1 MKNTT
6 KVQEF
11 WTRFADNLH
20 AGQSALRLQLSQL
33 ASFSFGRMQSEGLPE
48 ISREGGGP
56 RDYLVVLQLKAI
68 PSIEQFLGKRRV
80 SHGAYPVG
88 GVSVLSLA
96 EIPKVF
102 TPHPFDALGLYVSQA
117 ALDEIAHSLRVPRV
131 DRLKGKFGQLDSVV
145 HHLGETLVSSL
156 EQPDRTSQLFL
167 DHVLHALNCHFVS
180 SYGGVRV
187 SPPPTGGGLS
197 AFQMRRATE
206 FLEANLDGSINL
218 RQVAEICDLSL
229 SHFARAFKQTFHKPP
244 YQWLLERRIEKARDL
259 LLDSRLHLADIA
271 FQCGFTDQSGFNRSF
286 KKIYGTTPGGWRR
299 TTISGRG
306 WKSTSWPVESEELSS
321 SEGLVPL

>member
-1 MKNTT
+1 MSPMRNTT
-6 KVQEF
+6 KVLEF
-11 WTRFADNLH
+11 WTRFADDLH
-20 AGQSALRLQLSQL
+20 AGQSSLRLQLSQF
-33 ASFSFGRMQSEGLPE
+33 ASFSFGRMQSKGLPE
-48 ISREGGGP
+48 ISRGTAGP

-80 SHGAYPVG
+80 SQGAYPVA

-102 TPHPFDALGLYVSQA
+102 TPHPFDALGLYVSQT
-117 ALDEIAHSLRVPRV
+117 ALDEIAHSLRVSCV
-131 DRLKGKFGQLDSVV
+131 DRLVWEYGQPDSVV
-145 HHLGETLVSSL
+145 HHLGQTLVSSL
-156 EQPDRTSQLFL
+156 EQPNGTSQLFV

-187 SPPPTGGGLS
+187 PPPPTGGGLS

-206 FLEANLDGSINL
+206 FLGANLDGNINL

-229 SHFARAFKQTFHKPP
+229 SHFARAFKQTFRKPP

-259 LLDSRLHLADIA
+259 LLNSRLPLADIA

-286 KKIYGTTPGGWRR
+286 KKICGSTPGEWRR
-299 TTISGRG
+299 TTIGGRG
-306 WKSTSWPVESEELSS
+306 WKSTSWYIESEELS
-321 SEGLVPL
+321 

>member
-1 MKNTT
+1 MSPIRNTT
-6 KVQEF
+6 KVLEF
-11 WTRFADNLH
+11 WTRFADDLH
-20 AGQSALRLQLSQL
+20 AGQSSLRLQLSQF
-33 ASFSFGRMQSEGLPE
+33 ASYAFGRMQSKGLPE
-48 ISREGGGP
+48 ISRGTAGP

-80 SHGAYPVG
+80 SQGAYPVG

-102 TPHPFDALGLYVSQA
+102 TPHSFDALGLYVSQT

-131 DRLKGKFGQLDSVV
+131 DRLVWEYGQPDSAV
-145 HHLGETLVSSL
+145 HHLGQTLVSSL
-156 EQPDRTSQLFL
+156 ERPNGTSQLFV

-187 SPPPTGGGLS
+187 PPPLAGGGLS

-206 FLEANLDGSINL
+206 FLGANLDGNVNL

-229 SHFARAFKQTFHKPP
+229 SHFARAFKQTFRKPP
-244 YQWLLERRIEKARDL
+244 YQWLLERRIDKARDL
-259 LLDSRLHLADIA
+259 LLNSRLPLADIA

-286 KKIYGTTPGGWRR
+286 KKICGATPGEWRR
-299 TTISGRG
+299 ATIGGRG
-306 WKSTSWPVESEELSS
+306 WKSTSWYIESEELS
-321 SEGLVPL
+321 